1 TPAHSKIFLLSP
13 KKVYLKRFIF
23 EFWMDNVAGWIDAV
37 SEGILL
43 YGVMAEAKYQILG
56 GKLWWLERRCR
67 H

>member
-1 TPAHSKIFLLSP
+1 
-13 KKVYLKRFIF
+13 
-23 EFWMDNVAGWIDAV
+23 MDNVAGWIDAV